1 MCTVVKVCLEIY
13 HEFDSPAS
21 LYLSTGNYA
30 LWLRYGEWLLTCPV
44 SSPQL
49 AMQCSMLATAE
60 ADLSCLLACI
70 R

>member
-1 MCTVVKVCLEIY
+1 METPALLVCTVVKVCLEIY

-44 SSPQL
+44 SPPQL
-49 AMQCSMLATAE
+49 AMRACMLHAGNHR
-60 ADLSCLLACI
+60 S
-70 R
+70 